1 VSANSIF
8 CQQFIGILAPMTSS
22 QSPEALSA
30 SQPDLLANRYQVIR
44 VLGEGGFGTT
54 YLASDMQMPSN
65 RYCVVK
71 RLKPIEGDPQI
82 YQMIQDRF
90 QREAAILESLGES
103 CDQIPSLYA
112 YFAEGDQFYLVEEW
126 IEGSTLTQ
134 KAIAQGPMREDQVRE
149 ILLQLLPVLDYI
161 HRQQKVHRDIKP
173 DNILLRTG
181 DGKAVLIDFGAVKET
196 MGTVINS
203 QGSSQSIVVGTPGF
217 MPPEQMAGRPVF
229 GSDLYSLG
237 LTAIYLL
244 TRRLPAE
251 METDPMTGIL
261 QWRSHAP
268 AVSDP
273 FAQVLDKAIQLQAGQ
288 RFVTAPEM
296 QFALEASRLSPQP
309 ASAPPNPAVPSPGP
323 AAVGGAAVPGHPAT
337 VASMPPG
344 MPVPSYPPGSYP
356 QGSYPSVPPHGAI
369 PGGAPIPV
377 PLMAT
382 PSFQSPT
389 QVAPQPLAYSG
400 YQRSRGGDWKK
411 AIIIGGMIGS
421 SILGGAMLLR
431 AQLPALLEQAKESPS
446 PSPSSAA
453 KASPSPAVVGGGDIN
468 PPPVAAAPAPPPAS
482 NANTNA
488 TVVGEAGRKNL
499 RSGPGTDFGSV
510 GSVYPGDRI
519 QIISTG
525 YESNGFAW
533 YQVYAP
539 AVGSTGWIAN
549 HLVNLDS
556 GAAPA
561 APAAPAPK
569 TPPRTAASSG
579 DATVIG
585 GGVKNIRSGPGTDY
599 GVVGS
604 VATGDRVKIVGSNSD
619 RGGYVWYRVSYAG
632 GEGWI
637 AAQLLQQ
644 D

>member
-1 VSANSIF
+1 
-8 CQQFIGILAPMTSS
+8 MTSS
-22 QSPEALSA
+22 QSPEALSV

-82 YQMIQDRF
+82 YQMIQERF

-112 YFAEGDQFYLVEEW
+112 YFAEEGQFYLVEEW
-126 IEGSTLTQ
+126 IEGGTLTQ
-134 KAIAQGPMREDQVRE
+134 KAIAEGPLREDQVRE

-173 DNILLRTG
+173 DNILLRNT
-181 DGKAVLIDFGAVKET
+181 DSKAVLIDFGAVKET

-203 QGSSQSIVVGTPGF
+203 HGSSQSVVVGTPGF

-296 QFALEASRLSPQP
+296 QLALEASRLSPQP
-309 ASAPPNPAVPSPGP
+309 ASAPPSPAESSPRP
-323 AAVGGAAVPGHPAT
+323 AGGAAVPGHPAT

-344 MPVPSYPPGSYP
+344 VLPGVPGPSYPPGHYP
-356 QGSYPSVPPHGAI
+356 QGGYPSIPPQGAT
-369 PGGAPIPV
+369 PGGTPIPV
-377 PLMAT
+377 PMMAT
-382 PSFQSPT
+382 PSQSHT
-389 QVAPQPLAYSG
+389 QFAPQPLAYSG
-400 YQRSRGGDWKK
+400 YQPNRGGDWKK

-446 PSPSSAA
+446 PTPSTAS
-453 KASPSPAVVGGGDIN
+453 KASPPSVATGGGDIN
-468 PPPVAAAPAPPPAS
+468 PAPVAAAPAPPPPN

-549 HLVNLDS
+549 HLVDLDS

-561 APAAPAPK
+561 PK
-569 TPPRTAASSG
+569 SPSRAAASSG

-604 VATGDRVKIVGSNSD
+604 VATGDRVKIVGSDSD